1 MALNDCRDVPVS
13 TTRRSSLE
21 RLESATELLHGYYGD
36 PLGVVARALAEEP
49 DFIMGHCF
57 NAGAA
62 LIATEKAALPLLRDS
77 VAAAEAHWDRAN
89 ERERGH
95 ILAARAWL
103 RGDFEEAS
111 TEYARVLIDYPR
123 DSLALQFGHVLDF
136 ALGKQ
141 TWLRDRVARVLP
153 HWDERTPGYG
163 FALGMHAFGLEE
175 NGRLEQAEDTGRR
188 ALELN
193 RRDPWAVHA
202 VAHVMETQGRQV
214 DGIRWLTSR
223 EADWAP
229 DNMFAFHNWW
239 HLALFYLDLG
249 EIDQVLSLYDR
260 AVRPGDSTVALE
272 LVDASALLWRLHL
285 RRVDVGGRWRKL
297 ADAWEAAGESG
308 YYAFNDCHAMM
319 AFVGDGREHQAQQ
332 VLAGLARVATGW
344 SANERMAR
352 EVGLPLARALH
363 AFGRGDYARAAELL
377 FPLPPVAHRFGGS
390 NAQRDLIHLTLAEAA
405 IRGGAGRLAD
415 AVSNE
420 RLAAKPTSPFNWA
433 QAAAARRLA
442 GDTAGAR
449 AAFLKSG
456 AVLNAILGEAP
467 RAAHAAA
474 A

>member
-1 MALNDCRDVPVS
+1 MALKDCRDVPVT

-21 RLESATELLHGYYGD
+21 RLETATELLHGYFGD
-36 PLGVVARALAEEP
+36 PLGVVGKALAEEP

-62 LIATEKAALPLLRDS
+62 IIATEKAALPLLRQS
-77 VAAAEAHWDRAN
+77 VEAAEARWERAN

-95 ILAARAWL
+95 IRAARAWL
-103 RGDFEEAS
+103 RGDFEETS
-111 TEYARVLIDYPR
+111 NQYARVLIDYPR
-123 DSLALQFGHVLDF
+123 DSLALQLGHVLDF
-136 ALGKQ
+136 ALGRQ

-163 FALGMHAFGLEE
+163 YALGMHAFGLEE
-175 NGRLEQAEDTGRR
+175 NGALAQAEDTGRR

-202 VAHVMETQGRQV
+202 VAHVMEMQGRQI

-223 EADWAP
+223 EADWAT

-249 EIDQVLSLYDR
+249 EIDQVLALYDR

-272 LVDASALLWRLHL
+272 LVDASALLWRLYL
-285 RRVDVGGRWRKL
+285 RNVDVGERWQKL
-297 ADAWEAAGESG
+297 AAAWEAGGDRA

-319 AFVGDGREHQAQQ
+319 AYVGAGREDLAQLT
-332 VLAGLARVATGW
+332 LAEMARGATG
-344 SANERMAR
+344 STTNERMAR
-352 EVGLPLARALH
+352 EVGFPLAQALH
-363 AFGRGDYARAAELL
+363 AFGRGEYARAAELL
-377 FPLPPVAHRFGGS
+377 LPLPPVAHRFGGS
-390 NAQRDLIHLTLAEAA
+390 NAQRDLIHLTLQEAA
-405 IRGGAGRLAD
+405 IRAGDGALAD

-420 RLAAKPTSPFNWA
+420 RLISKPTSPFNWA
-433 QAAAARRLA
+433 HAAAARRLA
-442 GDTAGAR
+442 GNTAGAR

-456 AVLNAILGEAP
+456 AVLNGILGEP
-467 RAAHAAA
+467 PVAAHAAA